1 MGWVSATQYEP
12 EFWGKLPVVPP
23 APLPPFRSATKVEEP
38 KVEPKVEEPK
48 VVEPKVEPKVE
59 EPKAEPKVVD
69 TAPAV
74 KRVAKKTT
82 PKKQEPKTEQA
93 DDKE

>member
-12 EFWGKLPVVPP
+12 EFWGKLPVSP
-23 APLPPFRSATKVEEP
+23 APLPPFRSEP
-38 KVEPKVEEPK
+38 KVQEPKVEEPK
-48 VVEPKVEPKVE
+48 AVEPTVEPKVE

-69 TAPAV
+69 AAPAV

-82 PKKQEPKTEQA
+82 PKATQKTE
-93 DDKE
+93 

>member
-12 EFWGKLPVVPP
+12 EFWGKLPVKP
-23 APLPPFRSATKVEEP
+23 AAVDPIDPPFRAAPVAEPKVEEPKVEEPKVEEPKVEEP
-38 KVEPKVEEPK
+38 KVEPKVVK
-48 VVEPKVEPKVE
+48 DD
-59 EPKAEPKVVD
+59 A
-69 TAPAV
+69 APAV

-82 PKKQEPKTEQA
+82 PKAKPKTESD

>member
-12 EFWGKLPVVPP
+12 EFWGKLPAAP
-23 APLPPFRSATKVEEP
+23 APFQPATQVVKPKAEEP
-38 KVEPKVEEPK
+38 KVEEQ
-48 VVEPKVEPKVE
+48 VVEPQVE

-82 PKKQEPKTEQA
+82 PEGNGKL
-93 DDKE
+93 

>member
-12 EFWGKLPVVPP
+12 EFWGKMPAAPVPFQP
-23 APLPPFRSATKVEEP
+23 ARQV
-38 KVEPKVEEPK
+38 VEPKVEEPK
-48 VVEPKVEPKVE
+48 VEEPKAVEPQVE

-74 KRVAKKTT
+74 KRVAKMTT
-82 PKKQEPKTEQA
+82 PKKQEPKTEQV

>member
-12 EFWGKLPVVPP
+12 EFWGKMP
-23 APLPPFRSATKVEEP
+23 AKPAVIDPPFRAAPVAEP

-48 VVEPKVEPKVE
+48 VE
-59 EPKAEPKVVD
+59 EPKVVKD
-69 TAPAV
+69 EAAPAV
-74 KRVAKKTT
+74 KRVAKKTA
-82 PKKQEPKTEQA
+82 PKAKPKTESD

>member
-23 APLPPFRSATKVEEP
+23 VVDPPFRVQ
-38 KVEPKVEEPK
+38 PKVEEPK
-48 VVEPKVEPKVE
+48 VVEPQVEEPKA

-74 KRVAKKTT
+74 KRVANKTT
-82 PKKQEPKTEQA
+82 PKKQEPKTEQVNE
-93 DDKE
+93 KE

>member
-1 MGWVSATQYEP
+1 LIWVGY
-12 EFWGKLPVVPP
+12 
-23 APLPPFRSATKVEEP
+23 PLLNTSQSSGAKCLLHLCLFSLHDRSQ
-38 KVEPKVEEPK
+38 
-48 VVEPKVEPKVE
+48 VE

-82 PKKQEPKTEQA
+82 PKKQEPKTEQVNN
-93 DDKE
+93 EE

>member
-12 EFWGKLPVVPP
+12 EFWGKMPAKPAVIDPIDPDAFRAAPV
-23 APLPPFRSATKVEEP
+23 A
-38 KVEPKVEEPK
+38 EPKVEEPK
-48 VVEPKVEPKVE
+48 VEEPKVE
-59 EPKAEPKVVD
+59 EPKAEPKVVQD
-69 TAPAV
+69 AAPAV

-82 PKKQEPKTEQA
+82 PKAKPKTESD

>member
-12 EFWGKLPVVPP
+12 EFWGKLPPPPVPFQP
-23 APLPPFRSATKVEEP
+23 APQVVK
-38 KVEPKVEEPK
+38 PKVEEQ
-48 VVEPKVEPKVE
+48 VVEPQVE

-82 PKKQEPKTEQA
+82 PEGNGKL
-93 DDKE
+93 

>member
-12 EFWGKLPVVPP
+12 EFWGKMP
-23 APLPPFRSATKVEEP
+23 AKPAVIDPIDPPFRAAPVAEPKVEEPKVEEPKVEEP
-38 KVEPKVEEPK
+38 KVEPKV
-48 VVEPKVEPKVE
+48 VQD
-59 EPKAEPKVVD
+59 A
-69 TAPAV
+69 APAV

-82 PKKQEPKTEQA
+82 PKAKPKTESD

>member
-12 EFWGKLPVVPP
+12 EFWGKMPAKPPVIN
-23 APLPPFRSATKVEEP
+23 PFNSRSAEFKVETKTEP
-38 KVEPKVEEPK
+38 AKEEVKVEPAPAK
-48 VVEPKVEPKVE
+48 VVEES
-59 EPKAEPKVVD
+59 
-69 TAPAV
+69 TPAV

-82 PKKQEPKTEQA
+82 PKTESKPKPKAKTESDD

>member
-12 EFWGKLPVVPP
+12 EFWGKLPVVSSVSDPIGGGFTVV
-23 APLPPFRSATKVEEP
+23 LPDGGETKVVRSEA
-38 KVEPKVEEPK
+38 K
-48 VVEPKVEPKVE
+48 VVEPKVEPK
-59 EPKAEPKVVD
+59 AVD

-82 PKKQEPKTEQA
+82 PKTKPKTEQA

>member
-12 EFWGKLPVVPP
+12 EFWGKLPPPPVPFQPATQVV
-23 APLPPFRSATKVEEP
+23 K
-38 KVEPKVEEPK
+38 PKVEEPK
-48 VVEPKVEPKVE
+48 VVETQDVEPQVE

-82 PKKQEPKTEQA
+82 PEGNGKL
-93 DDKE
+93 

>member
-12 EFWGKLPVVPP
+12 EFWGKMP
-23 APLPPFRSATKVEEP
+23 AKPAVIDPIDPPFRAAPVAEPKVEEP
-38 KVEPKVEEPK
+38 KVEEPKVEEPK
-48 VVEPKVEPKVE
+48 VVQD
-59 EPKAEPKVVD
+59 A
-69 TAPAV
+69 APAV

-82 PKKQEPKTEQA
+82 PKAKPKTESD

>member
-12 EFWGKLPVVPP
+12 EFWGKMPAKPPVVDPID
-23 APLPPFRSATKVEEP
+23 PPFRAAPVAEPKVEEPKVEEPKVEEP
-38 KVEPKVEEPK
+38 KVEPKV
-48 VVEPKVEPKVE
+48 VQD
-59 EPKAEPKVVD
+59 A
-69 TAPAV
+69 APAV

-82 PKKQEPKTEQA
+82 PKAKPKTESD

>member
-12 EFWGKLPVVPP
+12 EFWGKMP
-23 APLPPFRSATKVEEP
+23 AKPAVIDPPFRAAPVAEP

-48 VVEPKVEPKVE
+48 VEEPKVE
-59 EPKAEPKVVD
+59 EPKAEPKVVKD
-69 TAPAV
+69 DAAPAV

-82 PKKQEPKTEQA
+82 PKAKPKTES
-93 DDKE
+93 DDEKE

>member
-12 EFWGKLPVVPP
+12 EFWGKLPVKP
-23 APLPPFRSATKVEEP
+23 AAVDPIDPIDPPFRAAPVA
-38 KVEPKVEEPK
+38 EPKVEEPK
-48 VVEPKVEPKVE
+48 VEEPKVEDPKVEPKVV
-59 EPKAEPKVVD
+59 KDDA
-69 TAPAV
+69 APAV

-82 PKKQEPKTEQA
+82 PKAKPKTESDD

>member
-12 EFWGKLPVVPP
+12 EFWGKLPVTPP
-23 APLPPFRSATKVEEP
+23 VVNPDPDLPFRAAPVA
-38 KVEPKVEEPK
+38 EPKVEEPK
-48 VVEPKVEPKVE
+48 VEEPKVE
-59 EPKAEPKVVD
+59 EPKAEPKVVQD
-69 TAPAV
+69 AAPAV

-82 PKKQEPKTEQA
+82 PKAKPKTESND